1 MQNIYDL
8 KTARPVHIKV
18 FIMVK
23 SKGFSQFFFKKN
35 YFFFKKSLILGMS
48 PLAVCGTGIIKP
60 TRSGRV
66 LPGPWTTGGGILL
79 LHTNDSSTP
88 DGTTGKV
95 GGLLPP
101 DPTGRLVPEVD
112 LRGCVGFFR

>member
-1 MQNIYDL
+1 MYFL
-8 KTARPVHIKV
+8 K
-18 FIMVK
+18 
-23 SKGFSQFFFKKN
+23 SS
-35 YFFFKKSLILGMS
+35 GMS
-48 PLAVCGTGIIKP
+48 PRAVCGTGIIKP
-60 TRSGRV
+60 TRSGQV
-66 LPGPWTTGGGILL
+66 WPWPWTTGGGILL

-112 LRGCVGFFR
+112 LRGCVEFSDNLISNLFSISSLLMSNRARH